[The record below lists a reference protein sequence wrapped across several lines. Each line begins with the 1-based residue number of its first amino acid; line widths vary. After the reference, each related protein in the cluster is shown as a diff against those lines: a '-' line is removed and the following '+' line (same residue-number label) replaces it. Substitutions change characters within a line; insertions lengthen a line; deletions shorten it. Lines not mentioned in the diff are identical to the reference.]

1 MYTHVD
7 TVTVVVVYITVVIYS
22 YVATMN
28 YFHIDNTF
36 VRLLQCRLKRSDC
49 SSDSA
54 MRDIYD
60 GSLYKG
66 DSEFFSNPNN
76 LSFVMNFDGAP
87 KFKFIINRRSK
98 NYMILAGL
106 WCATAKPPCFSFLE
120 LLCNSLAKIQTE
132 GICIVTC
139 SYIANYII

>member
-7 TVTVVVVYITVVIYS
+7 TVTVVVVYITVAIYS

-36 VRLLQCRLKRSDC
+36 VRLLQCRLKRSYC

-60 GSLYKG
+60 GSIYKG

-76 LSFVMNFDGAP
+76 LSFIMNFDGAP
-87 KFKFIINRRSK
+87 EFKSSTMQIWPIQMLINELPPLARYDANIDKELASTYVIIFVYIYIYD
-98 NYMILAGL
+98 YM
-106 WCATAKPPCFSFLE
+106 
-120 LLCNSLAKIQTE
+120 
-132 GICIVTC
+132 
-139 SYIANYII
+139 